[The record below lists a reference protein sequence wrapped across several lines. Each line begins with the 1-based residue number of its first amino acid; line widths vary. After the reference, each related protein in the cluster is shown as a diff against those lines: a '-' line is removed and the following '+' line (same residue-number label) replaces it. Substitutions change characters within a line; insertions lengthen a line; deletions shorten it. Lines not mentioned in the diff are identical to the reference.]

1 VTHPPY
7 SLDITSCDC
16 FLFLE
21 VKMLLKGNR
30 FLDTK
35 DIKGKAM
42 MQLLAVPKY
51 LCPNCF
57 IQWKDHWNKCA
68 GTALKGLISVT
79 P

>member
-1 VTHPPY
+1 
-7 SLDITSCDC
+7 
-16 FLFLE
+16 
-21 VKMLLKGNR
+21 MLLKGNR